1 MLPRT
6 RYFHFR
12 LNPVHINRINI
23 YSIELPF
30 KGDFSISIR
39 KGLSSRI
46 VVVEIVDQ
54 TGRIRGY
61 GEALPVKDVTG
72 ETTGTVIDSI
82 NDFIKNRRFP
92 WDLENV
98 TQIWRFVDSL
108 PEEKYE
114 NAARCAVETAL
125 LDALGKGENKSV
137 LEYFDHR
144 YLTTKVTYGAS
155 ITLGD
160 RQKVEKICRLI
171 HGLGI
176 NHLRIKMGKDFHQ
189 NRDTVEVV
197 RAMFSDDC
205 DIRIDP
211 NQVWDSVLAFK
222 HIPLIEEN
230 RINIVEEPFPTDNPR
245 FREYFEIMANMGVGL
260 MACESAVTLDDIR
273 KIAQEG
279 YYGMINVKLC
289 RSGGFRRS
297 LKMIDYI
304 RNLGLNYQIGC
315 SLGES
320 GLLSAAGRALCLLS
334 GDAVYCDG
342 SYDKFILAEN
352 TTVEPVSFKQGGE
365 AGPLKGPGLG
375 VGVDPENLKR
385 FAVIYKAPV
394 MKKII

>member
-1 MLPRT
+1 M
-6 RYFHFR
+6 
-12 LNPVHINRINI
+12 HINKITI
-23 YSIELPF
+23 YPIELPF

-46 VVVEIVDQ
+46 VLVEIVDQ
-54 TGRIRGY
+54 SGGIRGY

-108 PEEKYE
+108 PDVRYE
-114 NAARCAVETAL
+114 NAARCAIETAL

-144 YLTTKVTYGAS
+144 YLTTKVKYGAS

-171 HGLGI
+171 HSFGI

-205 DIRIDP
+205 EIRIDP
-211 NQVWDSVLAFK
+211 NQVWDSDLAFK

-230 RINIVEEPFPTDNPR
+230 RIRIVEEPFPTDNPR
-245 FREYFEIMANMGVGL
+245 FREYFEIMTNMGVGL

-304 RNLGLNYQIGC
+304 RNLGLRYQIGC

-334 GDAVYCDG
+334 GDAVYYDG

-365 AGPLKGPGLG
+365 AGPLNGPGLG

-385 FAVIYKAPV
+385 LCAGTKAISI
-394 MKKII
+394 KKSYGGPDGN